1 MQKPDSNPPSRPLL
15 DPPSRPSQ
23 NGRGSVPASPSFFPQ
38 DPRIAVV
45 VNGNAKSVTQ
55 EVISTLDQILAG
67 GDLFVSRN
75 LEDAGHIARTLISRG
90 YGTVL
95 TGGGDGTFTVIVS
108 EVVREGRKQNRPLPR
123 FGLLKLGTGNAL
135 AWVVGARD
143 PKSGELAADI
153 KRLTQDAGSRTMRL
167 IEVEGFNAPFC
178 GFGADADVLADYSK
192 VKSALQRTPLKS
204 IAPGLLSYGVAAVTR
219 SIPSYFVKRMPHCR
233 IVNQGAEAFRL
244 GAKGALLGRP
254 IARGAVIYE
263 GPMRL
268 CGLSTIPYYGYGFR
282 MFPYA
287 EERPDRMHLRVAT
300 MTPVE
305 FLRHFTE
312 IWRGEYDNPSTLFDY
327 LVESMSIE
335 LDPPT
340 DFQIGGDPRGK
351 RAKLEIALSPT
362 AIRLVDFYAPPS
374 VT

>member
-1 MQKPDSNPPSRPLL
+1 MQKPESSPPSRPL
-15 DPPSRPSQ
+15 DESPSRPSQ
-23 NGRGSVPASPSFFPQ
+23 GPRTAHAAASLFPQ

-45 VNGNAKSVTQ
+45 VNGNAKSVTR

-95 TGGGDGTFTVIVS
+95 TGGGDGTFTVMVS

-143 PKSGELAADI
+143 PKRGELAADI
-153 KRLTQDAGSRTMRL
+153 KRLTEDAGSRTMRL
-167 IEVEGFNAPFC
+167 IEVEGFNTPFC
-178 GFGADADVLADYSK
+178 GFGADADVLADYAE
-192 VKSALQRTPLKS
+192 VKSALLRTPLRGV
-204 IAPGLLSYGVAAVTR
+204 APGLLSYGVAALTR

-233 IVNQGAEAFRL
+233 IVNQGGEAFRL

-300 MTPVE
+300 MTPIE
-305 FLRHFTE
+305 FVRHFRE
-312 IWRGEYDNPSTLFDY
+312 IWRGEYDNPGTLFDY

-351 RAKLEIALSPT
+351 RSKLEVSLSAT

-374 VT
+374 VA

>member
-1 MQKPDSNPPSRPLL
+1 MQKPEPDLRTAAQSEPP
-15 DPPSRPSQ
+15 
-23 NGRGSVPASPSFFPQ
+23 GPASLPANGSLFPQ
-38 DPRIAVV
+38 DLRTAVV

-55 EVISTLDQILAG
+55 EVISTLDRILLG
-67 GDLFVSRN
+67 GDLFVSRS
-75 LEDAGHIARTLISRG
+75 LEDARHIARTVVSRG

-95 TGGGDGTFTVIVS
+95 TGGGDGTFTVMVT

-143 PKSGELAADI
+143 PKTGELGADI
-153 KRLTQDAGSRTMRL
+153 TRLTQDAGSRSMRL
-167 IEVEGFNAPFC
+167 IEVEGFIAPFC
-178 GFGADADVLADYSK
+178 GFGTDADVLADYAK
-192 VKSALQRTPLKS
+192 VKGGLQRTPLRR
-204 IAPGLLSYGVAAVTR
+204 IAPGLFSYGVAAVTR
-219 SIPSYFVKRMPHCR
+219 SIPNALLKRMPHCR
-233 IVNQGAEAFRL
+233 IVNQGGEAFRI
-244 GAKGALLGRP
+244 GAKGAVLGQP
-254 IARGAVIYE
+254 IAPGAVIYE

-300 MTPVE
+300 MTPLE
-305 FLRHFTE
+305 FVRHFTE
-312 IWRGEYDNPSTLFDY
+312 IWRGEYDNPGTLFDY

-351 RAKLEIALSPT
+351 RAKLEVHLSPT
-362 AIRLVDFYAPPS
+362 PIQLVDFYAPPT
-374 VT
+374 VA